1 MYTIKN
7 FNKSNGDM
15 TFMSLEN
22 SSKHVINVLQYD
34 DYRRVSPQ
42 HYYNME
48 HNEVILVKEDQQSM
62 RPFVSSALIPSIEDQ
77 GKTYY
82 HCQQWQFDKWHIN
95 TYPNSDNAK
104 VYNLLMEK
112 LN

>member
-1 MYTIKN
+1 
-7 FNKSNGDM
+7 M

-48 HNEVILVKEDQQSM
+48 HNEVIMIKEPVSF
-62 RPFVSSALIPSIEDQ
+62 RPFVTSAIIPSIEDQ
-77 GKTYY
+77 GKKYY
-82 HCQQWQFDKWHIN
+82 TCQQWQFDKWH
-95 TYPNSDNAK
+95 TKEYPSSHNAEI
-104 VYNLLMEK
+104 YTILSEA